1 MRNTFRTRRAHS
13 EDGVAMITV
22 LISSMIVLALFAA
35 VTSYAVGSLNLS
47 RRDQDWNGALASAE
61 AGIDDFVL
69 RLNLDPAWADKV
81 SSTQS
86 CSTSP
91 TKALRRC
98 STWASVPGVS
108 TAEFTYSVESISS
121 TAGISL
127 LTTGR
132 VGGLQ
137 RTIRTIIKRT
147 TFLDY
152 AYFSDRE
159 TSNPDY
165 FDTPDWTAT
174 QITAEQAN
182 NWCDAYWFQGSRTG
196 QDPRNLHARTAN
208 PSGVATRFDT
218 KPCDVTEFSSGDTFT
233 GPVRPNDVLFFQGG
247 STFDANS
254 YVTIGR
260 PSSPTT
266 TPTSSNNYGEG
277 NFWINTNPDY
287 KGAITA
293 GQPTNAS
300 VVPKFNGGIGYGAPI
315 ELPPDN
321 SAIEF
326 YAESAEGCRYYGPT
340 RLEFLNTGK
349 IQVWSPLS
357 LATDV
362 AYNNRC
368 AAPNGGIMDPPSQT
382 LVGTERPSVIYVED
396 APADRAA
403 GCNANSIWTA
413 GTIGLPL
420 NPLSTSDYNNS
431 SLNPAIATRYQCAK
445 GNAFIGGTYNGQFTV
460 GSADKIVVVKDIKRT
475 DTSASSND
483 VMGLLPNDSVEMWH
497 PVSAVASVA
506 SRTEQLSQSAMP
518 DEVHAAILCVNGSW
532 KAENYHSGSA
542 EGTYTLTGT
551 LAQRYRGRM
560 AQSPY
565 LDYTKQYIY
574 DTRYKTLAPPR
585 FLSPQRAAYGVVL
598 WAEQRPG

>member
-1 MRNTFRTRRAHS
+1 
-13 EDGVAMITV
+13 MITV

-233 GPVRPNDVLFFQGG
+233 GPVRTNDVLFFQGN

-277 NFWINTNPDY
+277 NFWINTNPD
-287 KGAITA
+287 
-293 GQPTNAS
+293 
-300 VVPKFNGGIGYGAPI
+300 
-315 ELPPDN
+315 
-321 SAIEF
+321 
-326 YAESAEGCRYYGPT
+326 
-340 RLEFLNTGK
+340 
-349 IQVWSPLS
+349 
-357 LATDV
+357 
-362 AYNNRC
+362 
-368 AAPNGGIMDPPSQT
+368 
-382 LVGTERPSVIYVED
+382 
-396 APADRAA
+396 
-403 GCNANSIWTA
+403 
-413 GTIGLPL
+413 
-420 NPLSTSDYNNS
+420 
-431 SLNPAIATRYQCAK
+431 
-445 GNAFIGGTYNGQFTV
+445 
-460 GSADKIVVVKDIKRT
+460 
-475 DTSASSND
+475 
-483 VMGLLPNDSVEMWH
+483 
-497 PVSAVASVA
+497 
-506 SRTEQLSQSAMP
+506 
-518 DEVHAAILCVNGSW
+518 
-532 KAENYHSGSA
+532 
-542 EGTYTLTGT
+542 
-551 LAQRYRGRM
+551 
-560 AQSPY
+560 
-565 LDYTKQYIY
+565 
-574 DTRYKTLAPPR
+574 
-585 FLSPQRAAYGVVL
+585 
-598 WAEQRPG
+598 